1 LSHVFAS
8 LTADDRAISRGRTKA
23 RRRGGAEQE
32 DDEMVGH
39 ATRGLLSRGG
49 WIAAV
54 ALSLAIGAASA
65 ARADEVDDLRAEVE
79 QLKQQVLY
87 LQNQIPGASAGVS
100 GGGGNLAARQQL
112 EATQF
117 QQQLT
122 ELTGQIERLEL
133 KVNDMAAQLE
143 RSQKDTEYRLGVL
156 EGGGAAGAAGAA
168 TMGADGAAM
177 PPAEADA
184 TAGQPAGQQVPAET
198 QQQPAPSAPPPS
210 GQQGV
215 LGTLSSSQAANLPQ
229 APAGAAEAAA
239 SKAGGGLP
247 GATPREQY
255 EYATNLI
262 QRGQYDQAEVALKS
276 FIQQHPKDALTGN
289 AQYWLGET
297 YYVRNDFK
305 NAAVAFAEGYQ
316 KYPDSQKAPDNLLKL
331 AMALG
336 QQGQKD
342 NACVALR
349 QLEKR
354 YPDASANVKDRAS
367 RAKKNYSCA

>member
-1 LSHVFAS
+1 L
-8 LTADDRAISRGRTKA
+8 
-23 RRRGGAEQE
+23 
-32 DDEMVGH
+32 
-39 ATRGLLSRGG
+39 
-49 WIAAV
+49 
-54 ALSLAIGAASA
+54 
-65 ARADEVDDLRAEVE
+65 
-79 QLKQQVLY
+79 
-87 LQNQIPGASAGVS
+87 S
-100 GGGGNLAARQQL
+100 GGGGNLAAQQQVQ
-112 EATQF
+112 ATQF

-143 RSQKDTEYRLGVL
+143 RMQKDTEYRLGAL
-156 EGGGAAGAAGAA
+156 EGGGVAAGAAAGVA
-168 TMGADGAAM
+168 MGADGAAV
-177 PPAEADA
+177 PPAE
-184 TAGQPAGQQVPAET
+184 TGLPAGQEAQVQT
-198 QQQPAPSAPPPS
+198 QQPQGANAPPAS

-215 LGTLSSSQAANLPQ
+215 LGTLSASQAANLPQ
-229 APAGAAEAAA
+229 APAGAAEEAAA
-239 SKAGGGLP
+239 RAGQQVAMPNAGVVLP
-247 GATPREQY
+247 GSTPREQY

-262 QRGQYDQAEVALKS
+262 QRGAYDQAEIALKS

-316 KYPDSQKAPDNLLKL
+316 KYPNSQKAPDNLLKL

-336 QQGQKD
+336 QQGQKE

-354 YPDASANVKDRAS
+354 YPEASANVKDRAT

>member
-1 LSHVFAS
+1 
-8 LTADDRAISRGRTKA
+8 
-23 RRRGGAEQE
+23 
-32 DDEMVGH
+32 MVGH

-49 WIAAV
+49 WVV
-54 ALSLAIGAASA
+54 AGSLALGLAIGAAGA

-79 QLKQQVLY
+79 QLKQQMLY

-100 GGGGNLAARQQL
+100 GGGGNLAAQQQL
-112 EATQF
+112 QATQF

-133 KVNDMAAQLE
+133 KVNDMAGQLE
-143 RSQKDTEYRLGVL
+143 RMQKDTEYRLGVL
-156 EGGGAAGAAGAA
+156 EGTGGAAGADAGAA
-168 TMGADGAAM
+168 VMGADGASL
-177 PPAEADA
+177 PAADA
-184 TAGQPAGQQVPAET
+184 AGQQAGQQVQAGT
-198 QQQPAPSAPPPS
+198 QQTAPAAPPPS

-215 LGTLSSSQAANLPQ
+215 LGTLSTSQAANLPQ
-229 APAGAAEAAA
+229 APAGAAEDAAA
-239 SKAGGGLP
+239 RAGQQVAMPNTGVALQ

-262 QRGQYDQAEVALKS
+262 QRGQYDQAETALKS

-336 QQGQKD
+336 QQGQKE

-354 YPDASANVKDRAS
+354 YPEASANVKDRAT

>member
-1 LSHVFAS
+1 
-8 LTADDRAISRGRTKA
+8 
-23 RRRGGAEQE
+23 
-32 DDEMVGH
+32 MVGH

-49 WIAAV
+49 WVAAGSL
-54 ALSLAIGAASA
+54 ALGLAIGAAGA

-79 QLKQQVLY
+79 QLKQQMLY

-100 GGGGNLAARQQL
+100 GGSGNFAAQQQL
-112 EATQF
+112 QATQF

-133 KVNDMAAQLE
+133 KVNDMAALLE
-143 RSQKDTEYRLGVL
+143 RMQKDTEYRLGAL
-156 EGGGAAGAAGAA
+156 EGGGGAGAVAGGLVAA
-168 TMGADGAAM
+168 EGT
-177 PPAEADA
+177 PPATD
-184 TAGQPAGQQVPAET
+184 TGQQSGQQIEAQTPEAPAT
-198 QQQPAPSAPPPS
+198 PPPAS

-215 LGTLSSSQAANLPQ
+215 LGTLSGAQAANLPQ
-229 APAGAAEAAA
+229 APAGAAEEAAA
-239 SKAGGGLP
+239 RAGQQVAMPNAGVALP

-262 QRGQYDQAEVALKS
+262 QRGEYDQAEVALKS
-276 FIQQHPKDALTGN
+276 FIQQHPKDGLTGN

-305 NAAVAFAEGYQ
+305 SAAVAFAEGYQ

-331 AMALG
+331 GMALG
-336 QQGQKD
+336 QQGQKE

-354 YPDASANVKDRAS
+354 YPDASANVKDRAI
-367 RAKKNYSCA
+367 RAKKSYSCP